1 MITLSVGFSTHQRE
15 VIQMETAANL
25 FQGVFSGNS
34 LGILK
39 ASGVLT
45 ALGGLI
51 FLIVKFDLIKWIV
64 IEDGQRGL
72 RVRWGRAKKDKK
84 TGEYKILKPG
94 GKRYLYF
101 KVIHAVAVVNI
112 RVSASSLGQLTV
124 TFKGHKILMTMKTLW
139 EIEDTPQSIRDSVF
153 SVNDPDRFDTTNKT
167 LEELVVGFS
176 KQAVVAALRT
186 TQADEDGLPIL
197 DLDMVKEHIDKD
209 LREVYGVK
217 WVGFI
222 DEEISFSEAQLHK
235 DGLMAV
241 AEAIRFNGQ
250 LQANYPT
257 IHSA

>member
-84 TGEYKILKPG
+84 TGQYRILTPG
-94 GKRYLYF
+94 GKKYIYF

-112 RVSASSLGQLTV
+112 RVSASNLGQLTQ
-124 TFKGHKILMTMKTLW
+124 TFKGRKILMTMKTLW

-167 LEELVVGFS
+167 LEELVVGFT

-186 TQADEDGLPIL
+186 AGADEDGLPIL
-197 DLDMVKEHIDKD
+197 DHDTIQGHIDED
-209 LREVYGVK
+209 LSKLYGVK
-217 WVGFI
+217 WVGLI

-241 AEAIRFNGQ
+241 AEAIRSTGE
-250 LQANYPT
+250 LQVTYPT